1 MTTYDNDQHNINI
14 VIAPRQSGKTTNLVK
29 DALRYVLYNDS
40 DVFIV
45 TMNSRMNDN
54 IRSIIHNTINND
66 MINYNGL
73 LEPRI
78 RLATIEY
85 ILPYLGNMRDNTR
98 IYFDE
103 SDFINDIPLIKNAYY
118 TTTPTTGVTNSF
130 IEMLESG
137 EYNVFG
143 RRLASIEPAEQVE
156 MEHIVIPTSNNNFTI
171 GNVDDEILYLYRIG
185 VD

>member
-1 MTTYDNDQHNINI
+1 
-14 VIAPRQSGKTTNLVK
+14 
-29 DALRYVLYNDS
+29 
-40 DVFIV
+40 
-45 TMNSRMNDN
+45 
-54 IRSIIHNTINND
+54 

-78 RLATIEY
+78 RLTTIDY

-103 SDFINDIPLIKNAYY
+103 SDFINDIPLIRNAYY

-143 RRLASIEPAEQVE
+143 RRLASIEPVEPVE